1 MELSDA
7 IVVAAI
13 ILSVG
18 AVIVATTLIVK
29 KKTFAIIVFI
39 LFVIGLG
46 ASILFKDDLSKFFD
60 TTGTTEYS
68 QTEKSKNIRFNDL
81 DPDKVFLKDVIFN
94 WGNPNVFTQDSS
106 FLIYGK
112 VDYSFGFGVD
122 IKASDYEKMNNGTYE
137 IKNIQAFIPDM
148 LNQKFFGAFLKNRK
162 MEFLGNHKEGDYLNW
177 NLKDVIGH
185 FGEPEKI
192 WISEDYLIRI
202 YQMGDGWFFMS
213 NDKVYAY
220 GVSPNKN
227 FNPNELIPFT
237 EGKRFSIEK

>member
-1 MELSDA
+1 MELSEA
-7 IVVAAI
+7 IVLASI
-13 ILSVG
+13 ILALG
-18 AVIVATTLIVK
+18 AVIVTTTLILK
-29 KKTFAIIVFI
+29 KKTFAISVFI
-39 LFVIGLG
+39 LFVIGI
-46 ASILFKDDLSKFFD
+46 AAIILFKDDLSKFFD

-94 WGNPNVFTQDSS
+94 WGNPNIFTQDSS
-106 FLIYGK
+106 YLMYGK
-112 VDYSFGFGVD
+112 VYHWTLEGEIKETDYKK
-122 IKASDYEKMNNGTYE
+122 IDYQHYQ

-162 MEFLGNHKEGDYLNW
+162 VEFLGNHKEGDYLNW

-227 FNPNELIPFT
+227 LNPNELIPFT